1 MSIKG
6 QIHIYTGEGKGKT
19 TAALGLSMRAVGRD
33 RKVLFVQFLKGQDT
47 GEQYLMSKIPL
58 ITHVK
63 LANART
69 FFHALTGEEQRSLI
83 EETEME
89 WESLYEQILNGG
101 FDLVVLDEIMAAMY
115 LGIIPE
121 SKVMKL
127 LQEKP
132 FQMELVLTGRNA
144 PDLISKEADLI
155 TEMRKIRHY
164 YDQGILYREGTEY

>member
-1 MSIKG
+1 MSTKG

-19 TAALGLSMRAVGRD
+19 TAALGLSIRAAGRD

-47 GEQYLMSKIPL
+47 GEQYLMKKIPQ
-58 ITHVK
+58 ITHLK

-69 FFHALTGEEQRSLI
+69 FFHALTIEEQENLI
-83 EETEME
+83 EETEKE
-89 WESLYEQILNGG
+89 WESLYTKIMSGG

-115 LGIIPE
+115 LGIVPE
-121 SKVMKL
+121 STVLKL

-132 FQMELVLTGRNA
+132 IQMEFVLTGRNV
-144 PDLISKEADLI
+144 PELILKEGNLV

-164 YDQGILYREGTEY
+164 YDQGILSREGIEY

>member
-1 MSIKG
+1 MSTKG

-19 TAALGLSMRAVGRD
+19 TAALGLSIRAAGRD

-47 GEQYLMSKIPL
+47 GEQYLMEKIPQ

-69 FFHALTGEEQRSLI
+69 FFRALTVEEQRTLV
-83 EETEME
+83 EETEKE
-89 WESLYEQILNGG
+89 WESLYTQIMSGQ

-115 LGIIPE
+115 LGIVSE
-121 SKVMKL
+121 SKVLKL

-132 FQMELVLTGRNA
+132 IQMELVLTGRNV
-144 PDLISKEADLI
+144 PELILKEGDLI
-155 TEMRKIRHY
+155 TEMKKIRHY
-164 YDQGILYREGTEY
+164 YDQGILSREGIEY

>member
-1 MSIKG
+1 MSTKG

-19 TAALGLSMRAVGRD
+19 TAALGLSIRAAGRD

-47 GEQYLMSKIPL
+47 GEQYLMKKIPQ
-58 ITHVK
+58 ITHLK

-69 FFHALTGEEQRSLI
+69 FFHALTIEEQENLI
-83 EETEME
+83 EETEKE
-89 WESLYEQILNGG
+89 WESLYTKIMSGG

-115 LGIIPE
+115 LGIVSE
-121 SKVMKL
+121 STVLKL

-132 FQMELVLTGRNA
+132 IQMEFVLTGRNV
-144 PDLISKEADLI
+144 PELILKEGNLV

-164 YDQGILYREGTEY
+164 YDQGILSREGIEY

>member
-1 MSIKG
+1 MNSKG

-19 TAALGLSMRAVGRD
+19 TAALGLSMRAAGRD

-47 GEQYLMSKIPL
+47 GEQFLMRKIPQ

-69 FFHALTGEEQRSLI
+69 FFHALTAEEQKSLL
-83 EETEME
+83 EETEKE
-89 WESLYEQILNGG
+89 WESLYKQIMDGG

-121 SKVMKL
+121 SKVVTL

-132 FQMELVLTGRNA
+132 FQMELVLTGRKA
-144 PDLISKEADLI
+144 PDLISKEAGLI

-164 YDQGILYREGTEY
+164 YDQGIQSREGTEY

>member
-1 MSIKG
+1 MSSKG

-19 TAALGLSMRAVGRD
+19 TAALGLSMRAAGRD

-47 GEQYLMSKIPL
+47 GEQYLMNKIPQ

-69 FFHALTGEEQRSLI
+69 FFHALTDEEQRSLI
-83 EETEME
+83 EETEKE
-89 WESLYEQILNGG
+89 WESLYEQISNGG

-164 YDQGILYREGTEY
+164 YDQGILSREGTEY

>member
-1 MSIKG
+1 MSTKG

-19 TAALGLSMRAVGRD
+19 TAALGLSIRAAGRD

-47 GEQYLMSKIPL
+47 GEQYLMKKIPQ
-58 ITHVK
+58 ITHLK

-69 FFHALTGEEQRSLI
+69 FFHALTIEEQENLI
-83 EETEME
+83 EETEKE
-89 WESLYEQILNGG
+89 WESLYTKIMSGG

-115 LGIIPE
+115 LGIVSE
-121 SKVMKL
+121 STVLKL

-132 FQMELVLTGRNA
+132 IQMEFVLTGRNV
-144 PDLISKEADLI
+144 PELILKEGNLV

-164 YDQGILYREGTEY
+164 YDQGILSKEGIEY

>member
-1 MSIKG
+1 MSTKG

-19 TAALGLSMRAVGRD
+19 TAALGLSIRAAGRD

-47 GEQYLMSKIPL
+47 GEQYLMKKIPQ
-58 ITHVK
+58 ITHLK

-69 FFHALTGEEQRSLI
+69 FFHALTIEEQEKLI
-83 EETEME
+83 EETEKE
-89 WESLYEQILNGG
+89 WESLYTKIMSGG

-115 LGIIPE
+115 LGIVSE
-121 SKVMKL
+121 STVLKL

-132 FQMELVLTGRNA
+132 IQMEFVLTGRNV
-144 PDLISKEADLI
+144 PELILKEGNLV

-164 YDQGILYREGTEY
+164 YDQGILSREGIEY

>member
-1 MSIKG
+1 M
-6 QIHIYTGEGKGKT
+6 
-19 TAALGLSMRAVGRD
+19 
-33 RKVLFVQFLKGQDT
+33 
-47 GEQYLMSKIPL
+47 
-58 ITHVK
+58 
-63 LANART
+63 
-69 FFHALTGEEQRSLI
+69 
-83 EETEME
+83 
-89 WESLYEQILNGG
+89 
-101 FDLVVLDEIMAAMY
+101 VLDEIMAAMY

-164 YDQGILYREGTEY
+164 YDQGILSREGTEY